1 MSDKKKIGE
10 GGFHNLDNFFH
21 NLDSKFYSITCDNRD
36 ERDTFIQYKY
46 ICIETGW
53 LTLKNS

>member
-36 ERDTFIQYKY
+36 ERY
-46 ICIETGW
+46 IYTVQIH
-53 LTLKNS
+53 LY